1 MVKGRPANKGKL
13 LVRIVLDKDGQRYD
27 AYENYTDL
35 NEKTIMSIGYVPVK
49 NYKEELRFMNTKVYM
64 KMEGFKVYDIRA
76 DEEPNLE
83 TSSTLDDYFE
93 SDAQEKF
100 MKGMSKV
107 ALPPLDMK
115 KLGMIAIVGVGV
127 VFGFLLLGGVL

>member
-1 MVKGRPANKGKL
+1 MKDKPMIGGKL

-27 AYENYTDL
+27 TYENYTDL
-35 NEKTIMSIGYVPVK
+35 NDKTIMALGYVPVK
-49 NYKEELRFMNTKVYM
+49 NYKEELRYFNTKVFM

-100 MKGMSKV
+100 MKGMNKV
-107 ALPPLDMK
+107 AMPPLDMK
-115 KLGMIAIVGVGV
+115 KLGMMAMVGIGV